1 MVSSRW
7 VLSLATA
14 VLLQTVTG
22 QALQP
27 FQPLGNAEMAYAS
40 IPDKTLYIQGGFNL
54 NFTNEF
60 YSLDLT
66 QDNWSVSSP
75 PWKNRTAPTIIL
87 TPTSRASISNGMT
100 VTKDQKRLVIW
111 AEPGVFWID
120 FATSFWQSKAMGDA
134 TTSATMRYNYR
145 RAATDGDTGL
155 IYIPEGA
162 NQGSKMVVL
171 DPETFTMTT
180 VDMPLDLLPNIDAF
194 LEYFPG
200 NKTWASLAT
209 NGAGLPRISRHCM
222 VQGYGGRKIVLY
234 GGHEWNQGLQ
244 QLRGL
249 IFVLDVP
256 TMTWTQGDPINPLYA
271 SADSACTLTGTNFIS
286 WGGSQMA
293 TNKQVLATPVIFDV
307 EKRKWIGQFQKQA
320 YPPPSSTTS
329 TSPTSPSTSTSS
341 PTSPDSKGSNVAA
354 IAGGCAGAVVM
365 LGLAGFAFWMRQR
378 RKKAAYASVAT
389 NGGASDV
396 AGAGSPQAPNMY
408 NSNTQQDYFK
418 KEPESGRGPYGHYQ
432 DGYVSSL
439 NVRDPPTVQTIPAR
453 SPKQI
458 VDGYHEFPNDN
469 IQRHPQATPDAFY

>member
-1 MVSSRW
+1 
-7 VLSLATA
+7 
-14 VLLQTVTG
+14 
-22 QALQP
+22 
-27 FQPLGNAEMAYAS
+27 
-40 IPDKTLYIQGGFNL
+40 
-54 NFTNEF
+54 
-60 YSLDLT
+60 
-66 QDNWSVSSP
+66 
-75 PWKNRTAPTIIL
+75 
-87 TPTSRASISNGMT
+87 MT

-111 AEPGVFWID
+111 AEPGVFWME
-120 FATSFWQSKAMGDA
+120 FATGFWQSKAMGDA

-145 RAATDGDTGL
+145 RAATDGGTGL
-155 IYIPEGA
+155 IYIPGGA

-180 VDMPLDLLPNIDAF
+180 VDMPLELLP
-194 LEYFPG
+194 
-200 NKTWASLAT
+200 AT

-307 EKRKWIGQFQKQA
+307 EKRKWIGQFQKQV

-354 IAGGCAGAVVM
+354 IAGGCAGAVAM
-365 LGLAGFAFWMRQR
+365 LGLVGFAFWMRQR

-389 NGGASDV
+389 NGGASDVASASGV

-439 NVRDPPTVQTIPAR
+439 NVRDPPTVQTIPVR
-453 SPKQI
+453 SPQQI
-458 VDGYHEFPNDN
+458 VDGYH
-469 IQRHPQATPDAFY
+469 